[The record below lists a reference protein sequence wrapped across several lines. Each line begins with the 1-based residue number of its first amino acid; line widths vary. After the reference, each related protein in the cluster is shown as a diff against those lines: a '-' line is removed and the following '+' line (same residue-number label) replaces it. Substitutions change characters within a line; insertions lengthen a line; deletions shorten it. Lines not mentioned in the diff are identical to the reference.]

1 VLQSTDDEKYCLH
14 TALRDRRVKVESCL
28 SSGSK
33 QDLHLKFCSLLVFAA
48 VAAFWPLVLINQ
60 PFWDDWVLRAYSDA
74 GTLWELYRQVGAREL
89 FWLVKPFAS
98 TAPSVCVATEL
109 LLYAL
114 LGPLIYTIIRKTT
127 LWSPSD
133 AFWAALLTVLVPL
146 NQARFVLSTLPYA
159 FSSFFFA
166 LSIVLLLRDLEKPSI
181 IGRLSIAICLL
192 VAFTTNSFLVLAW
205 LMPLI
210 VAVAAAR
217 SEASPTYSDKAR
229 KALQAIS
236 RRGELLVLPAFYWLA
251 KRVFEPTYGLY
262 ADYNKFQ
269 VGLASAL
276 KQTVVVLVSQFK
288 DARTL
293 LPSWSDVP
301 ELSVAAA
308 IVIAIFLLAALSWKL
323 PLGASD
329 EHPRGAARTTDAFA
343 MAIGLALA
351 VCSLLPYVLVG
362 KPPRF
367 DGLWETRHQTTLMLV
382 SGFLIYSALRLSV
395 PRRVLPAASAVLAA
409 FFLILDI
416 SVTHRLVLDA
426 LETREISSLLK
437 TQPPTPG
444 TMMLVME
451 EDRNYRALGRFFAF
465 YELSYILNPDGRE
478 DRVLAVSNREILD
491 PSTGTYVTGKIP
503 AAESKLIHYCENF
516 RSAPQYGF
524 GGFVSNGNIETIR
537 LLSNREPPRLFEALG
552 ESIRSAV
559 KAGPA
564 STSSPMIRVE
574 RTASAMEGACRSPCC
589 AGD

>member
-1 VLQSTDDEKYCLH
+1 M
-14 TALRDRRVKVESCL
+14 

-33 QDLHLKFCSLLVFAA
+33 QNLHLKFYSLLVFAT
-48 VAAFWPLVLINQ
+48 VAAFGPVVLINQ
-60 PFWDDWVLRAYSDA
+60 PLWDDWVLRAYSDA

-205 LMPLI
+205 LMPLV
-210 VAVAAAR
+210 VAVDASR
-217 SEASPTYSDKAR
+217 SEASPTNSDKAR
-229 KALQAIS
+229 EALRAIL
-236 RRGELLVLPAFYWLA
+236 RRGELLLLPAVYWLA
-251 KRVFEPTYGLY
+251 KKVFEPTYGLY

-269 VGLASAL
+269 MGLASAL

-293 LPSWSDVP
+293 LPHSSDVP

-323 PLGASD
+323 PLDATD
-329 EHPRGAARTTDAFA
+329 EPPRGAARPTDAFA

-367 DGLWETRHQTTLMLV
+367 YGLWETRHQTTLMLF
-382 SGFLIYSALRLSV
+382 SGFVIYSALRLSV
-395 PRRVLPAASAVLAA
+395 PRRALPAASAVLAA
-409 FFLILDI
+409 FFLVLNI

-426 LETREISSLLK
+426 LETREISSLLEA
-437 TQPPTPG
+437 QPPAPG

-465 YELSYILNPDGRE
+465 YELSYVLNPDGE
-478 DRVLAVSNREILD
+478 HRVLAVSNQEILD
-491 PSTGTYVTGKIP
+491 PSTGTYVTGRIP
-503 AAESKLIHYCENF
+503 AVESKLIDLCEKY

-524 GGFVSNGNIETIR
+524 GGFVSNGNIETVR
-537 LLSNREPPRLFEALG
+537 LLSNREPPRLFEVIG

-559 KAGPA
+559 NARPA
-564 STSSPMIRVE
+564 STSPMVRIE
-574 RTASAMEGACRSPCC
+574 RKASAMEGACRSPCC

>member
-1 VLQSTDDEKYCLH
+1 
-14 TALRDRRVKVESCL
+14 
-28 SSGSK
+28 
-33 QDLHLKFCSLLVFAA
+33 VFAT
-48 VAAFWPLVLINQ
+48 VAAFGPVVLINQ
-60 PFWDDWVLRAYSDA
+60 PLWDDWVLRAYSDA

-98 TAPSVCVATEL
+98 TAPSICAATEL

-114 LGPLIYTIIRKTT
+114 LGPLIYTIIRRTT

-166 LSIVLLLRDLEKPSI
+166 LSIVLLLRDLEKSSI
-181 IGRLSIAICLL
+181 IGRVSIAVCLL

-205 LMPLI
+205 LMPLV
-210 VAVAAAR
+210 VAVDASR
-217 SEASPTYSDKAR
+217 SEASTTNSDKAR
-229 KALQAIS
+229 RALRAIL
-236 RRGELLVLPAFYWLA
+236 RRGELLLLPVVYWLA

-262 ADYNKFQ
+262 ANYNKFET
-269 VGLASAL
+269 GLASAL
-276 KQTVVVLVSQFK
+276 KQTVVLLVSQFR

-293 LPSWSDVP
+293 LPSSSDVP

-323 PLGASD
+323 PLGATN
-329 EHPRGAARTTDAFA
+329 EPPRGAARTTDAFA

-351 VCSLLPYVLVG
+351 VCSLLPYVMVG

-367 DGLWETRHQTTLMLV
+367 YGLWETRHQTTLMLF
-382 SGFLIYSALRLSV
+382 SGFVIYSALRLSL
-395 PRRVLPAASAVLAA
+395 PRRALPAASAALAA
-409 FFLILDI
+409 FFLVLNI
-416 SVTHRLVLDA
+416 SVTHRLLLDA
-426 LETREISSLLK
+426 LEQSEISSLLEA
-437 TQPPTPG
+437 QPPAPG

-465 YELSYILNPDGRE
+465 YELSYVLNPNGE
-478 DRVLAVSNREILD
+478 HRVLAVSNQEILD
-491 PSTGTYVTGKIP
+491 PSTSTYVTGRIS
-503 AAESKLIHYCENF
+503 AVESKLIDLCERF
-516 RSAPQYGF
+516 RSLPQYGF
-524 GGFVSNGNIETIR
+524 GGFVSNGNIETVK
-537 LLSNREPPRLFEALG
+537 LLSNREPPRLVETIG

-559 KAGPA
+559 KAKPA
-564 STSSPMIRVE
+564 STWRPLVRIE

-589 AGD
+589 ARD

>member
-1 VLQSTDDEKYCLH
+1 MF
-14 TALRDRRVKVESCL
+14 
-28 SSGSK
+28 SGSK
-33 QDLHLKFCSLLVFAA
+33 QNLHLKFCSLLVFAT
-48 VAAFWPLVLINQ
+48 VAAYWPVVLINQ
-60 PFWDDWVLRAYSDA
+60 PLWDDWVLRAYSDA

-89 FWLVKPFAS
+89 FWLINPFAS

-114 LGPLIYTIIRKTT
+114 LGPLIYTIVRKTT
-127 LWSPSD
+127 LCSPSD

-205 LMPLI
+205 LMPLV
-210 VAVAAAR
+210 VAIDAWR

-229 KALQAIS
+229 EAFKAIS
-236 RRGELLVLPAFYWLA
+236 RRGELLLLPAVYWLA
-251 KRVFEPTYGLY
+251 KKVFEPTYGLY

-269 VGLASAL
+269 MGLASAL
-276 KQTVVVLVSQFK
+276 KQTVVVLVSQINE
-288 DARTL
+288 ATTL
-293 LPSWSDVP
+293 LPSSSDVP

-308 IVIAIFLLAALSWKL
+308 IVIVIFLFAALRWKL

-329 EHPRGAARTTDAFA
+329 EPARGAARTPDMLA

-367 DGLWETRHQTTLMLV
+367 HGLWETRHQTTLMLI

-395 PRRVLPAASAVLAA
+395 PRRALPAVSAVLAA
-409 FFLILDI
+409 FFLILNI
-416 SVTHRLVLDA
+416 SVTHRLVLDV
-426 LETREISSLLK
+426 LETREISRLLK
-437 TQPPTPG
+437 AQPPTPG

-465 YELSYILNPDGRE
+465 YELSYILNPDDRE

-503 AAESKLIHYCENF
+503 AAESKLIQYCEKF

-524 GGFVSNGNIETIR
+524 GGFVSNGNIETLR
-537 LLSNREPPRLFEALG
+537 LLSNREPPRLFEAIG
-552 ESIRSAV
+552 AGIRSALE
-559 KAGPA
+559 AGPA
-564 STSSPMIRVE
+564 STSRPMVRVE
-574 RTASAMEGACRSPCC
+574 RTTSAMEGACRSPCC